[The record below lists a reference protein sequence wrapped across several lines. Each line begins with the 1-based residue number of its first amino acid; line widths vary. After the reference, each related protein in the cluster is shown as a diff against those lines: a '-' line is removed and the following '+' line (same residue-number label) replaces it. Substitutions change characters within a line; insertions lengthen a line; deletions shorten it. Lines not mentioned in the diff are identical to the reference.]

1 MLKPLITAIRAI
13 QLHCAVML
21 EVVRFVWGGKDIR
34 VTRTL
39 ETGIGDNCIL
49 TIAYKKSQTKK
60 NDSSSNDF
68 QEYLD
73 WYDLTLSQRSER
85 DRNRKTHDP
94 HKPVR
99 NRQRH
104 NLLKIGISWTF
115 KTSTYHHHHP
125 QHTRTIFPNY
135 LIQQFSRI
143 KER

>member
-1 MLKPLITAIRAI
+1 MQLFLKLYD
-13 QLHCAVML
+13 LFG
-21 EVVRFVWGGKDIR
+21 VVRISDVA
-34 VTRTL
+34 RTL

-73 WYDLTLSQRSER
+73 WYGLTLSQRSER

-115 KTSTYHHHHP
+115 KT
-125 QHTRTIFPNY
+125 
-135 LIQQFSRI
+135 
-143 KER
+143 